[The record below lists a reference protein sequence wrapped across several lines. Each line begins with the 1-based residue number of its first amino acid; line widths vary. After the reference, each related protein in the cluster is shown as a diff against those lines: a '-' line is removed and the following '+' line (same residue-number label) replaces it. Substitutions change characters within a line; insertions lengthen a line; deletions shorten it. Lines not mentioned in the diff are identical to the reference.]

1 MKMFR
6 RLLSSVLLVVRII
19 VMFKFIMLLWLTIF
33 YPKDY
38 PSSVLTWWVYYMIF
52 DMWMILMLPS
62 EEVLPHDEDED

>member
-6 RLLSSVLLVVRII
+6 RLLSSVLLVARII
-19 VMFKFIMLLWLTIF
+19 VMFKFIMLSWLTIF
-33 YPKDY
+33 YPTDY

-62 EEVLPHDEDED
+62 DEIIPDDEDED

>member
-6 RLLSSVLLVVRII
+6 RLLSSVLLVARII
-19 VMFKFIMLLWLTIF
+19 VMFKFIMLSWLTIF
-33 YPKDY
+33 YPTDY

-62 EEVLPHDEDED
+62 DEIIPDNEDED

>member
-1 MKMFR
+1 MFR
-6 RLLSSVLLVVRII
+6 GLLSSVLLVGRII

-62 EEVLPHDEDED
+62 DEVIPDNEDED

>member
-1 MKMFR
+1 MRMFR
-6 RLLSSVLLVVRII
+6 GLLSSVLLVARII

-62 EEVLPHDEDED
+62 DEVIPDNEDED

>member
-1 MKMFR
+1 MFR
-6 RLLSSVLLVVRII
+6 RLLSSVLLVARII

-62 EEVLPHDEDED
+62 DEIIPDNEDED

>member
-1 MKMFR
+1 MFR
-6 RLLSSVLLVVRII
+6 GLLSSVLLVGRII

-52 DMWMILMLPS
+52 DMWMVLMLPS
-62 EEVLPHDEDED
+62 DEMMPNDEDED

>member
-1 MKMFR
+1 MFR
-6 RLLSSVLLVVRII
+6 GLLSSVLLVARII

-62 EEVLPHDEDED
+62 DEDIPDNEDED

>member
-1 MKMFR
+1 MFR

>member
-1 MKMFR
+1 MRMFR
-6 RLLSSVLLVVRII
+6 GLLSSVLLVARII

-52 DMWMILMLPS
+52 DMWMVLMLPS
-62 EEVLPHDEDED
+62 DEMMPNDEDED